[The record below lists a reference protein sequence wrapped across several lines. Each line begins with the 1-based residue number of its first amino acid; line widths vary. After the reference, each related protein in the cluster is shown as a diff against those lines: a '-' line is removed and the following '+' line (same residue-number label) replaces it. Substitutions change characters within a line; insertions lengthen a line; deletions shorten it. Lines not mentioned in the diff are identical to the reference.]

1 MKKKWTNIKLF
12 EQIVENLREDGKL
25 PDILEYSRP
34 DLEEEEINSYEFD
47 CLGRLAFGVVEG
59 IHVRVYLM
67 SNFMKALGPSDIIE
81 LGRFKTLRDDKG
93 SWDAMAQLMAD
104 FQWECTAFVE
114 EHCDEFAEE
123 ER

>member
-1 MKKKWTNIKLF
+1 MKKRWTNRKLF
-12 EQIVENLREDGKL
+12 NQIVENLREDGKL

-34 DLEEEEINSYEFD
+34 DFEEKEIGSYEFD
-47 CLGRLAFGVVEG
+47 CFGKLAFGMVEG

-67 SNFMKALGPSDIIE
+67 SDFMKPPEIIE
-81 LGRFKTLRDDKG
+81 LGRFKTLRDDKE
-93 SWDAMAQLMAD
+93 SWDIMAQLMAD
-104 FQWECTAFVE
+104 FQWECTAFIE

>member
-12 EQIVENLREDGKL
+12 EQIVEKLREDGRL

-34 DLEEEEINSYEFD
+34 DFEEKEIGSCEFD
-47 CLGRLAFGVVEG
+47 CFGRLAFGVVEG

-67 SNFMKALGPSDIIE
+67 SDFMKTPVIIE
-81 LGRFKTLRDDKG
+81 LGRFKTLRDDKE
-93 SWDAMAQLMAD
+93 SWDTMAQLMAD

>member
-12 EQIVENLREDGKL
+12 EQIVEKLREDGRL

-34 DLEEEEINSYEFD
+34 DFEEKEICSCEFD
-47 CLGRLAFGVVEG
+47 CLGKLAFGVVEG

-67 SNFMKALGPSDIIE
+67 SDFMKTPEIIE
-81 LGRFKTLRDDKG
+81 LGRFKTLRDDKE